1 MLMRRFVVLF
11 AALAVLGGAD
21 PATAQS
27 ATIAPADLA
36 ATWQLVSIERA
47 VSSGKPERIQQPRG
61 LLILDSAGNAF
72 EWVGTGPREQPDSP
86 GTDPVKALADYSGFW
101 GRYRVDAAQKRMV
114 FTARGALNP
123 SLTGR
128 DFSRTVER
136 DGDLLTITSV
146 DEPHAR
152 GGTRWVYER
161 MPPIEAPG
169 PTFRKAAGF
178 WEYVVEKR
186 ITTAGEVLS
195 EQNRGGPSTIVY
207 TPAGFVGVHFLP
219 LNAKPT
225 PFAADVPTLEEAR
238 AAVQGYIGYYGALT
252 VYPGQVFHDLMSS
265 LNNMPGTIL
274 RRFAE
279 FSKDGKELNVHFPPA
294 RDQQGRMVATWV
306 TLRRLSGEAEML
318 GNNRK

>member
-1 MLMRRFVVLF
+1 MHRVVVLF
-11 AALAVLGGAD
+11 AALAVCGA
-21 PATAQS
+21 AGESAAQTAS
-27 ATIAPADLA
+27 LAPADLA
-36 ATWQLVSIERA
+36 ATWQLVSMERGL
-47 VSSGKPERIQQPRG
+47 SSGKPERMTQPRG

-72 EWVGTGPREQPDSP
+72 EWVGTPPRDQPDNPS
-86 GTDPVKALADYSGFW
+86 TDPVKALNDYSGFW
-101 GRYRVDAAQKRMV
+101 GRYKVDTAQKRLV
-114 FTARGALNP
+114 FSARGAVNP
-123 SLTGR
+123 SVTGR
-128 DFSRTVER
+128 EFSRTVER
-136 DGDLLTITSV
+136 SDDRLTMTSV
-146 DEPHAR
+146 DEPLVH

-161 MPPIEAPG
+161 IPPIEAPG
-169 PTFRKAAGF
+169 PTFRKAVGF

-186 ITTAGEVLS
+186 ITTAGEVVS
-195 EQNRGGPSTIVY
+195 EQKRGGPSTIIY

-219 LNAKPT
+219 INTKPT
-225 PFAADVPTLEEAR
+225 PFKADVPTPEEAR

-279 FSKDGKELNVHFPPA
+279 FSQDGNELNVHFAPA

-318 GNNRK
+318 GNNKK